1 MVYII
6 NRSLYFVFILYDFSF
21 ALLDISRFEV
31 ISLNNEFS
39 PTPLESPI
47 EVTHIVTLHDFK
59 YTPDFL
65 FTGESHDFWEIAF
78 VRRGSVGVMAG
89 NTGYTINQGEAIFHS
104 PNEYH
109 NIWANGDSAEV
120 VIITFISKSPVM
132 KFFEKRIF
140 SLTEEEKSL
149 IEHLLSLG
157 EETFADPPDI
167 VYAKG
172 LTLSHTRKSGNLQ
185 RIRIALEELLLLLLQ
200 GSETVDRMMRRND
213 DAGTKNSRLITDSI
227 IKTLTEHI
235 YGNITLDEVCAGVLF
250 SKSYLKNLFKKNTGF
265 SIMDYYTN
273 LKISRAK
280 ILIQEGEMSVSD
292 ISELLGY
299 SSIHYFSRLFKKK
312 TGLSPTEYKFK
323 KAL

>member
-6 NRSLYFVFILYDFSF
+6 NRYSQFVFILYDFSF
-21 ALLDISRFEV
+21 ALLDISYYEV
-31 ISLNNEFS
+31 IFVSNVFS
-39 PTPLESPI
+39 PTPLENTI

-78 VRRGSVGVMAG
+78 IRRGSVGVMAG
-89 NTGYTINQGEAIFHS
+89 NTGYTLNCGEAIFHA

-120 VIITFISKSPVM
+120 VIITFVCQSPM
-132 KFFEKRIF
+132 MRFFEKQIF
-140 SLTEEEKSL
+140 SLNKSETSL

-172 LTLSHTRKSGNLQ
+172 LTLANPQKSGNLQ
-185 RIRIALEELLLLLLQ
+185 RIRIALEELLILLLQ
-200 GSETVDRMMRRND
+200 GAEAVDRLTRRND
-213 DAGTKNSRLITDSI
+213 DAGTKNSSLITDSI

-235 YGNITLDEVCAGVLF
+235 YGNITLDEVCSGVLF

-280 ILIQEGEMSVSD
+280 ILIQEGKLSFSD
-292 ISELLGY
+292 IAELLGY
-299 SSIHYFSRLFKKK
+299 SSIHYFSRVFKKK